1 MFNNAKILSWQ
12 NWMDVLCCI
21 LVICGTL
28 YAPIIY
34 TIGLGLMI
42 IRILFIGSWKNKIQN
57 FKQQKI
63 ILLCLLSVYILN
75 IVGLIWTQNI
85 AYGLREL
92 NHKMPFLIIPIYM
105 VAAYPI
111 QKNTRNIIFSIYII
125 LITIGIIIGVINY
138 AIDPYA
144 DTRLLIP
151 SARNI
156 AFGLNISLAVAF
168 LCILTYKNEL
178 SKKISIPIIVIFVS
192 FLFIASLI
200 SGIISL
206 CILTIIGSLAIMARK
221 NKKSASIAFGI
232 VVLSVI
238 ASSVWLKMQYN
249 DYFVPKESKQMPINE
264 TTALGNTYTSTITNF
279 IENGF
284 YVDKYSCPT
293 EVEQAWKNRTG
304 EDLNTTC
311 NAQSPSSYTYA
322 SVIYR
327 YLNSKGLKKDA
338 SGVKALSDKD
348 IENIKHGVANIVYTE
363 KFSLRPRLYQTFY
376 EFERYFRTGEV
387 HQMSIIQ
394 RLFWSNNA
402 LQIIKAN
409 ILIGTGTGD
418 TRDALVSPVIDSHPE
433 LCTTGC
439 NPHNQ
444 FLYSLAAF
452 GLLGLAALIFFM
464 LYAPLRLH
472 LFKNP
477 EFCAFFI
484 VALCWMFAESSFMS
498 YEGMTFASL
507 FMSYFCLNTSKLK

>member
-1 MFNNAKILSWQ
+1 MFLKKRITMQHMYIDECKGSNASFYLLVHIYGEEDEFNKLSTEISAINTAHPELTGSNFNGIHAVKIKDDNISTKGKLVELWL
-12 NWMDVLCCI
+12 DVLEKF
-21 LVICGTL
+21 
-28 YAPIIY
+28 
-34 TIGLGLMI
+34 
-42 IRILFIGSWKNKIQN
+42 IREDRLHCFITVQ
-57 FKQQKI
+57 
-63 ILLCLLSVYILN
+63 
-75 IVGLIWTQNI
+75 
-85 AYGLREL
+85 
-92 NHKMPFLIIPIYM
+92 
-105 VAAYPI
+105 
-111 QKNTRNIIFSIYII
+111 
-125 LITIGIIIGVINY
+125 
-138 AIDPYA
+138 
-144 DTRLLIP
+144 
-151 SARNI
+151 
-156 AFGLNISLAVAF
+156 
-168 LCILTYKNEL
+168 
-178 SKKISIPIIVIFVS
+178 
-192 FLFIASLI
+192 
-200 SGIISL
+200 
-206 CILTIIGSLAIMARK
+206 
-221 NKKSASIAFGI
+221 
-232 VVLSVI
+232 
-238 ASSVWLKMQYN
+238 
-249 DYFVPKESKQMPINE
+249 
-264 TTALGNTYTSTITNF
+264 
-279 IENGF
+279 
-284 YVDKYSCPT
+284 
-293 EVEQAWKNRTG
+293 
-304 EDLNTTC
+304 
-311 NAQSPSSYTYA
+311 
-322 SVIYR
+322 
-327 YLNSKGLKKDA
+327 SKGLKKDA